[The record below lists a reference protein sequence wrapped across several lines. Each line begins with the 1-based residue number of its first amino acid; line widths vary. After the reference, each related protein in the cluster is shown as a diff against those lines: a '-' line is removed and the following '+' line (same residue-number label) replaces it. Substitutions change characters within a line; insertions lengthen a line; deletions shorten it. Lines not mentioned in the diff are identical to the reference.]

1 MKIVCKACNGKAR
14 IASRQVLSLEFSK
27 LYCLCLVPHCGHQFV
42 MNLTYSHATRP
53 PAGTIEQLLFDR
65 LRDLPRAQQRQL
77 FDQLGAASV

>member
-1 MKIVCKACNGKAR
+1 MKIVCKACKGKAR
-14 IASRQVLSLEFSK
+14 ITSRQELSIEFAK
-27 LYCLCLVPHCGHQFV
+27 LYCSCLDCGHQFV

-77 FDQLGAASV
+77 FDQLGAASA